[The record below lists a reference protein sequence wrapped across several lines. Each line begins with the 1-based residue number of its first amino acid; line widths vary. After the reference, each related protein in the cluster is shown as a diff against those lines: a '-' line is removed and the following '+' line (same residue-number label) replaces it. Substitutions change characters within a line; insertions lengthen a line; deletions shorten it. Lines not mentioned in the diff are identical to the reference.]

1 MFFKRSNL
9 RMIDT
14 KNKNKK
20 FIIKNVNLKIV
31 YPWGGGPPL
40 GLRAKKG

>member
-1 MFFKRSNL
+1 MFFEHLNL
-9 RMIDT
+9 KMIDT
-14 KNKNKK
+14 KNKEK
-20 FIIKNVNLKIV
+20 FIIKNVDLKIV